1 MGVLRRPLTLTAR
14 VVAVVVLLVATAAAA
29 IGTATTVAMREN
41 LDQRL
46 DADVRDAMRFTLGPA
61 GPRRPREPDDF
72 GPGQRFG
79 TLRAVVPDE
88 GQPEGLVLTEDS
100 DANSA
105 STQLSE
111 LQLDALAD
119 LSASDE
125 VQTVDLPELGDYG
138 VLVTDLDGGQVVAG
152 LPRTEVEETIAD
164 LIQLEV
170 LATLL
175 GVLAAAAAGTY
186 VVRRQLAPLR
196 EVAQTAHRV
205 AELPLASGDIALDDR
220 VPQRLTDN
228 RTEVGQV
235 GSALNTL
242 LDHVE
247 SSLAARHRSEQQ
259 VRQFVAD
266 ASHELRTPLAV
277 IAGYSELARRHPDAE
292 TALRTALTKVDEES
306 RRMTSLVEDL
316 LLLARLDAGRPLAMG
331 VVDLSSVLIEAVTDA
346 QVLAPDHRWRLD
358 LPEQALEV
366 RGDEQRLHQ
375 VVTNL
380 LTNARKHTPPGT
392 TVTVKGDS
400 SGFSVHDD
408 GPGFPPELAQHAFE
422 RFTRGDQARHREG
435 GVGLGL
441 ALVAAIVGALG
452 GSVSLES
459 RPGDTTIRV
468 VLPPT

>member
-1 MGVLRRPLTLTAR
+1 ML
-14 VVAVVVLLVATAAAA
+14 
-29 IGTATTVAMREN
+29 
-41 LDQRL
+41 
-46 DADVRDAMRFTLGPA
+46 
-61 GPRRPREPDDF
+61 
-72 GPGQRFG
+72 
-79 TLRAVVPDE
+79 PDE
-88 GQPEGLVLTEDS
+88 GQPNGLVLTEGS
-100 DANSA
+100 DTNWT
-105 STQLSE
+105 STE
-111 LQLDALAD
+111 LQERQLDALAE
-119 LSASDE
+119 LSASDD
-125 VQTVDLPELGDYG
+125 VQTVDLPGLGSYR
-138 VLVTDLDGGQVVAG
+138 VLVTDLDEGQVVVG
-152 LPRTEVEETIAD
+152 LPRVDVDETIAH
-164 LIQLEV
+164 LIRLEV

-175 GVLAAAAAGTY
+175 GVLAAAAVGTY
-186 VVRRQLAPLR
+186 VIRRQLAPLR

-220 VPQRLTDN
+220 VPERLTDD

-247 SSLAARHRSEQQ
+247 SSLTARQRSEQR

-266 ASHELRTPLAV
+266 ASHELRTPLAI
-277 IAGYSELARRHPDAE
+277 IAGYSELARRHPDDE

-316 LLLARLDAGRPLAMG
+316 LLLARLDDGRPLTIGA
-331 VVDLSSVLIEAVTDA
+331 VDLSSVLIEAVTDA
-346 QVLAPDHRWRLD
+346 QVVAPDHRWRLD

-375 VVTNL
+375 VITNL

-392 TVTVKGDS
+392 TVTVRGDS

-408 GPGFPPELAQHAFE
+408 GPGFPPELAQNAFE

-441 ALVAAIVGALG
+441 ALVAAIVGAFG

-459 RPGDTTIRV
+459 RPGNTIIRV
-468 VLPPT
+468 LLPPS